1 MENATLKITGMTC
14 GHCVAA
20 VKRTLDQI
28 DGVQNTEVS
37 LTPNEAKISFDPN
50 ETNINTLINAITEE
64 GYAAEQV

>member
-1 MENATLKITGMTC
+1 MENTTLKITGMTC

-37 LTPNEAKISFDPN
+37 LTPSEAKISFDPN
-50 ETNINTLINAITEE
+50 KTNINTLINAITEE
-64 GYAAEQV
+64 GYAAEQI